1 MKAQSI
7 RLTASLQTLYEILN
21 SDDDTKL
28 KRLWQDLNERK

>member
-21 SDDDTKL
+21 RDDDTKL

>member
-7 RLTASLQTLYEILN
+7 RLTASLQTLYEILS
-21 SDDDTKL
+21 SDDETKL

>member
-21 SDDDTKL
+21 SDDDAKL